1 MGCTK
6 IEVLNF
12 FIEGIPYSQRKS
24 RGDIEAPDR
33 WSETVKRV
41 TNDLPRAKGPCY
53 MEVEFVLPK
62 NKYPSDHPHGSDLDN
77 LMKRLLDALNDT
89 IFSEVAGKDGS
100 VVQLVVSKRKAMHN
114 EPTGARVIIADRG
127 D

>member
-1 MGCTK
+1 MG
-6 IEVLNF
+6 VDL
-12 FIEGIPYSQRKS
+12 FIEGIPYGQRKP

-33 WSETVKRV
+33 WTEAVKQA
-41 TNDLPRAKGPCY
+41 TKNLPRVKDRCY
-53 MEVEFVLPK
+53 MIVVFVLHEDTCPPD
-62 NKYPSDHPHGSDLDN
+62 YPDGSDLDN

-89 IFSEVAGKDGS
+89 VFSEVKGKDGS
-100 VVQLVVSKRKAMHN
+100 VVQLVVSKRKAIQN